1 MANGTLTE
9 EEERLLME
17 RMAAKAANPAVNIAT
32 DLSASYVPAKYTP
45 TKYADPLDVFK
56 ALVPEYT
63 QYTPHGGTWLGGT
76 GPQIDEHG
84 NVKVW
89 RGETS
94 KNLDAVSGV
103 KFFGLDPAPSNWA
116 TISDPSQD
124 IHPMITQ
131 HSGGFTKYG
140 TITPEEAIRGYGYVS
155 GHGTVPDMHEIT
167 FTPQEA
173 DKVKP
178 GGPAVAKTIH
188 TVPDYAA
195 GHPSGKAKTDA
206 IKALD
211 LPLPGSGEKIPGTG
225 VETSMLG
232 KYGPALKGAGRFLG
246 LAGYPMSAMAASDY
260 WGAGK
265 PVRAAMA
272 AGSALPVVG
281 MPLLAAEMLTNAVD
295 DGILPEDMPV
305 SPTRFGSNE
314 PYTGMGSVGVGTMET
329 PHPGQALGHTTLD
342 PSTPGA
348 YLPDF
353 DVTGDAGG
361 AVGGH
366 PVMDT
371 IEDWGDPTMLSAPAF
386 DSVRPS
392 ESTLSV
398 DSWSPN
404 WDTMENM
411 YAQTDFVPPVTD
423 QDFIDEG
430 TIPPGDTL
438 DYSRFL
444 DPRYGG
450 PRPELDPNRWGTPQQ
465 QAADVQKHA
474 RLVYGNAQDVP
485 TWRPS
490 MGIGMIPGYLGALT
504 EEAIVGAPQPITDA
518 LTAFHDNPYAAD
530 LGARFRGMLSDD
542 PYAPQVQTVDDIQ
555 DNINNAIFQ
564 DMRNAGFTEE
574 QALANPNV
582 NYDRTQLEAMA
593 SLMQSGDS
601 SLTEDFVSYR
611 LAGSLPGYEHL
622 PEIATQVDT
631 FSSPL
636 ANPNITAQ
644 ATIDD
649 YDAVSMGKRASHP
662 GQGGH
667 VGGPTDPD
675 ITIPEMVARNEMAMR
690 QDAMP
695 TQSDLAG
702 ITQQNVVN
710 AQMAQEAAGRQ
721 RQQQAAIDA
730 QIAASVMA
738 PRQDAMPAA
747 PAGPTQAEIEA
758 QVAAAEKAHRDQQAS
773 ARQALRDFYG
783 SRAYQQ
789 EGASAPAGL
798 IDIATEVDSFANIAE
813 QGGGYQGGYEGMGG
827 FEGYR

>member
-1 MANGTLTE
+1 M
-9 EEERLLME
+9 
-17 RMAAKAANPAVNIAT
+17 
-32 DLSASYVPAKYTP
+32 
-45 TKYADPLDVFK
+45 
-56 ALVPEYT
+56 
-63 QYTPHGGTWLGGT
+63 
-76 GPQIDEHG
+76 
-84 NVKVW
+84 
-89 RGETS
+89 
-94 KNLDAVSGV
+94 DAVSGV

-124 IHPMITQ
+124 IHPMVTQ

-140 TITPEEAIRGYGYVS
+140 TITPEEAIYGYDYVS
-155 GHGTVPDMHEIT
+155 GNTTPDFHEVT
-167 FTPQEA
+167 FTPDEA
-173 DKVKP
+173 AKVKP
-178 GGPAVAKTIH
+178 GGPAIAKTIH
-188 TVPDYAA
+188 NVPSYQQDHPA
-195 GHPSGKAKTDA
+195 GGAKTKA
-206 IKALD
+206 IKALTT
-211 LPLPGSGEKIPGTG
+211 PLPGTG

-232 KYGPALKGAGRFLG
+232 KYGPTLKGAGRFLG

-601 SLTEDFVSYR
+601 SLTEDFVSSR

-622 PEIATQVDT
+622 PEIVTQVDT

-649 YDAVSMGKRASHP
+649 YTAALAAS
-662 GQGGH
+662 
-667 VGGPTDPD
+667 DP
-675 ITIPEMVARNEMAMR
+675 AL
-690 QDAMP
+690 Q
-695 TQSDLAG
+695 G
-702 ITQQNVVN
+702 ITPFS
-710 AQMAQEAAGRQ
+710 MASTSPTIQAEPQPSGGGGGASRPQESAP
-721 RQQQAAIDA
+721 
-730 QIAASVMA
+730 MA

-758 QVAAAEKAHRDQQAS
+758 QIAAAEQAHRDQQAS
-773 ARQALRDFYG
+773 ARQALKDFYA
-783 SRAYQQ
+783 SREYQQ
-789 EGASAPAGL
+789 EGGSAPAGL
-798 IDIATEVDSFANIAE
+798 IELATGVDSFSVNPFA
-813 QGGGYQGGYEGMGG
+813 QGLEAGIGPMGAGSGMGQAG
-827 FEGYR
+827 SGGHPGMR